1 MIRTRLAPTPSGLL
15 HPGNGVS
22 FLVTWALA
30 RAAGG
35 WILLRVDDLDG
46 DRYRPEYLED
56 IFRTID
62 WLGIDYDAGPQ
73 NIADF
78 EQHWSQHLRIPQ
90 YNDYLHQLR
99 EKGLLYACTCSRR
112 EIREQSHDGLYPG
125 TCRLAQKD
133 WDGPET
139 AWRVRLD
146 TPAKV
151 TYREWQLGEQ
161 HIAWDAAM
169 GDFVVRQKNELPA
182 YQIASLADDLRW
194 DINFVVRGRDLKA
207 STGAQVWLANALNEN
222 TFQDIIFWHHPLLLD
237 ASGEKLSKSKGAAAL
252 QHWRE
257 DGRPPTA
264 LYQEAARWLGLDV
277 AEVIDAPSLLDALN
291 GRSEE

>member
-62 WLGIDYDAGPQ
+62 WLGIDYDAGPK

-99 EKGLLYACTCSRR
+99 EKDRKS
-112 EIREQSHDGLYPG
+112 
-125 TCRLAQKD
+125 
-133 WDGPET
+133 
-139 AWRVRLD
+139 
-146 TPAKV
+146 
-151 TYREWQLGEQ
+151 
-161 HIAWDAAM
+161 
-169 GDFVVRQKNELPA
+169 VV
-182 YQIASLADDLRW
+182 
-194 DINFVVRGRDLKA
+194 
-207 STGAQVWLANALNEN
+207 
-222 TFQDIIFWHHPLLLD
+222 
-237 ASGEKLSKSKGAAAL
+237 
-252 QHWRE
+252 
-257 DGRPPTA
+257 
-264 LYQEAARWLGLDV
+264 
-277 AEVIDAPSLLDALN
+277 
-291 GRSEE
+291 